1 MVGVG
6 VFAMA
11 LCLSATTAFAFMA
24 SHSTHTKKPLDR
36 SGIVLQGS
44 SGENSS
50 KDVRTYDIFS
60 LESIRAT
67 LIRQEETIIFAL
79 IERAQYRR
87 NAVIYDPRHLKLRN
101 VYGAPISF
109 LEWMLIETEK
119 LHSKV
124 RRYASPEEHAFFP
137 HFLENA
143 ILPKLEYPDILM
155 NDSINVNSE
164 IYRWY
169 IQRILDRMCVPAD
182 DEQYGS
188 SALCD
193 ISVLQALS
201 RRVHYGKFVAE
212 SKFLSDPEK
221 YTEYAKEGNT
231 AAIITAL
238 TNSDVERKV
247 IRRAFAK
254 ASTYG
259 QDVTDTGET
268 HLALK
273 VEPMLIADIYRDM
286 IIPLTKDVEV
296 RYLYNRVGLTPPPPD
311 TYFDLCRGPTD
322 SFESSSVDS
331 SKT

>member
-1 MVGVG
+1 MSVGLALFILSLLPTS
-6 VFAMA
+6 VFAFVTVK
-11 LCLSATTAFAFMA
+11 SPQGKHRIGPWGSIVQDDDVTT
-24 SHSTHTKKPLDR
+24 S
-36 SGIVLQGS
+36 
-44 SGENSS
+44 
-50 KDVRTYDIFS
+50 DIFS
-60 LESIRAT
+60 LDSIRAT

-87 NAVIYDPRHLKLRN
+87 NNVMYDPKHLKLRD
-101 VYGAPISF
+101 VYGAPIS
-109 LEWMLIETEK
+109 LMEWMMIETEK
-119 LHSKV
+119 IHSKV

-137 HFLENA
+137 QFLEEP
-143 ILPKLEYPDILM
+143 ILTKLEYPDILM
-155 NDSINVNSE
+155 NDTINVNGV

-169 IQRILDRMCVPAD
+169 IQRILDRMCVPGD
-182 DEQYGS
+182 DEQHGS

-193 ISVLQALS
+193 ITALQALS

-221 YTEYAKEGNT
+221 YTKYAKAGDTEG
-231 AAIITAL
+231 IIQAL
-238 TNSDVERKV
+238 TNVEVERKV

-259 QDVTDTGET
+259 QDVTDAGET

-311 TYFDLCRGPTD
+311 TYFELCRGPAD
-322 SFESSSVDS
+322 SFDTTANSSAPTS
-331 SKT
+331 SGQR